1 MTISYYLKLVRDDNN
16 NNLIIGW
23 NSGSLVMT
31 SLAYW
36 LRSWWK
42 LQILFAVLSL
52 PLMLFYFLVPESPRW
67 LFGKGRSK
75 EAKTILLKIA
85 QVNKTDISLTNFH
98 EHFDELEHR
107 MMKKMEHKNNS
118 ISKKYD

>member
-1 MTISYYLKLVRDDNN
+1 MTISYYPKLVRDDNH

-42 LQILFAVLSL
+42 LQISFAVLSL